1 MPHGEYDMRVL
12 VVDDSGVMRKIISRA
27 LGELGINDVEEA
39 ADGQIALDLINASGP
54 FDLLITDWNM
64 PVMNG
69 LELVQS
75 LRSSGCTI
83 PIIMVTTKSE
93 KESVLQAIQAGV
105 NDYVIK
111 PFERDML
118 RLKIERLVPVA

>member
-1 MPHGEYDMRVL
+1 MHHGEKDMRVL

-39 ADGQIALDLINASGP
+39 ADGQLALDAIAASGP

-75 LRSSGCTI
+75 LRGSGCAI

>member
-1 MPHGEYDMRVL
+1 MRVL

-39 ADGQIALDLINASGP
+39 ADGQIALDTVTASGP
-54 FDLLITDWNM
+54 FDLVITDWNM
-64 PVMNG
+64 PVMSG

-75 LRSSGCTI
+75 LRGSGCAT

-118 RLKIERLVPVA
+118 RMKIERLVPVA

>member
-1 MPHGEYDMRVL
+1 MRVL

-27 LGELGINDVEEA
+27 LGELGINEVEEA
-39 ADGQIALDLINASGP
+39 ADGQLALDMMTASGP

-75 LRSSGCTI
+75 LRGSGCAV

-93 KESVLQAIQAGV
+93 KEAVLQAIQAGV

>member
-1 MPHGEYDMRVL
+1 MDMRVL

-27 LGELGINDVEEA
+27 LGELGINEVEEA
-39 ADGQIALDLINASGP
+39 ADGQLALDMITASGP

-75 LRSSGCTI
+75 LRGSGCST

-93 KESVLQAIQAGV
+93 KEAVLQAIQAGV

>member
-1 MPHGEYDMRVL
+1 MRVL

-27 LGELGINDVEEA
+27 LGELGINDVQEA
-39 ADGQIALDLINASGP
+39 ADGQLAVDALGAGDGFDLI
-54 FDLLITDWNM
+54 ITDWNM

-75 LRSSGCTI
+75 IRASGMTT